1 VRPIATWFL
10 VGAVAA
16 LGLTASVDALRGGKE
31 VVRARAPEASSVPG
45 LVEQPDEAVSQ
56 LREIGV
62 RGVLTYSDGDCRL
75 HAVSLPAL
83 EPAEA
88 PPFEMCQP
96 VTSSGGIG
104 AFDGQVIWS
113 GLGYGTVQVVLSR
126 RELSRA
132 VRDALGIRDE
142 VQAGFRA
149 VQAVALGGRRYLVL
163 AESTYG
169 PRDRVLA
176 AALQGERPLFVQAMP
191 GVEDVRAIR
200 PSPRGEYFAVLGR
213 SLRLY
218 GQDGAVLD
226 MPGGVSDAST
236 VAWSPDDRWT
246 ALATSRSVYIYESER
261 PEGRVVRVPL
271 EVRDLDWTGG
281 PTLASL
287 PELLGAPQPTTRFRA

>member
-45 LVEQPDEAVSQ
+45 LIEQPDEAVSQ

-62 RGVLTYSDGDCRL
+62 RGVLTYSDRDCRL

-83 EPAEA
+83 EPAGA

-149 VQAVALGGRRYLVL
+149 VQAVALGGDRYLVL

-169 PRDRVLA
+169 PRDRLLA
-176 AALQGERPLFVQAMP
+176 VLQGERPLFVQPMP
-191 GVEDVRAIR
+191 GVDDAYAIR

-218 GQDGAVLD
+218 GRDGAVVD
-226 MPGGVSDAST
+226 MPVSDAST

-246 ALATSRSVYIYESER
+246 ALATSRNVYIYESER

-271 EVRDLDWTGG
+271 EVHDLDWTDG
-281 PTLASL
+281 PTLASI
-287 PELLGAPQPTTRFRA
+287 P

>member
-1 VRPIATWFL
+1 MRPIATWFL

-31 VVRARAPEASSVPG
+31 VVRARASEASSVPG

-56 LREIGV
+56 LREVGV
-62 RGVLTYSDGDCRL
+62 RGVLTYSDRDCRL

-88 PPFEMCQP
+88 PSFEMCQP

-104 AFDGQVIWS
+104 ALDGQVIWS

-132 VRDALGIRDE
+132 LRDALGIRDD

-149 VQAVALGGRRYLVL
+149 VQAVALGRRRYLVL
-163 AESTYG
+163 ADSTYG

-176 AALQGERPLFVQAMP
+176 VLQGERPLFVQAMP
-191 GVEDVRAIR
+191 GVEDARAIR
-200 PSPRGEYFAVLGR
+200 PSPRGGYFAVLGR

-218 GQDGAVLD
+218 GRDGAVVD
-226 MPGGVSDAST
+226 MPSDVSDAST
-236 VAWSPDDRWT
+236 VAWSRDDHWT
-246 ALATSRSVYIYESER
+246 ALATSRSVYIYESGR

-271 EVRDLDWTGG
+271 EVRDLDWTDE

-287 PELLGAPQPTTRFRA
+287 P

>member
-1 VRPIATWFL
+1 
-10 VGAVAA
+10 
-16 LGLTASVDALRGGKE
+16 
-31 VVRARAPEASSVPG
+31 
-45 LVEQPDEAVSQ
+45 
-56 LREIGV
+56 
-62 RGVLTYSDGDCRL
+62 
-75 HAVSLPAL
+75 
-83 EPAEA
+83 
-88 PPFEMCQP
+88 
-96 VTSSGGIG
+96 
-104 AFDGQVIWS
+104 
-113 GLGYGTVQVVLSR
+113 
-126 RELSRA
+126 
-132 VRDALGIRDE
+132 

-163 AESTYG
+163 AESTYR

-176 AALQGERPLFVQAMP
+176 VLQGDRPLFVQPMP
-191 GVEDVRAIR
+191 GVDDAYAIR
-200 PSPRGEYFAVLGR
+200 PSRRGGYFAVLGR

-218 GQDGAVLD
+218 GRDGAVLD

-287 PELLGAPQPTTRFRA
+287 P